1 MKKIFAILTMVL
13 LMAAFQADAKKKANP
28 AIKFTE
34 TSYNFGTIPETKGT
48 VSHEFEFENTGDA
61 PLVIVD
67 ATAECGC
74 TTPEFSP
81 APVMPGKKGY
91 IKVTYNPYGRPGGF
105 TKKVTVRSN
114 TKPKK
119 NYLLIKGVVNPNKNN

>member
-1 MKKIFAILTMVL
+1 MKKILAILTMCL
-13 LMAAFQADAKKKANP
+13 LVTAFEAGAKKKGTP
-28 AIKFTE
+28 VMTFSERT
-34 TSYNFGTIPETKGT
+34 YDFGTIPETKGT

-81 APVMPGKKGY
+81 APIMPGKKGY

-105 TKKVTVRSN
+105 TKKVNVRSN
-114 TKPKK
+114 AKPKK
-119 NYLLIKGVVNPNKNN
+119 TFLLIKGVVNPNKK

>member
-1 MKKIFAILTMVL
+1 MKKISVILLCLIV
-13 LMAAFQADAKKKANP
+13 AGIAGYAAKKGKP
-28 AIKFTE
+28 EIKFTE
-34 TSYNFGTIPETKGT
+34 TTYNFGTIPEKKGV
-48 VSHEFEFENTGDA
+48 VSHEFEFVNTGDA

-74 TTPEFSP
+74 TTPEYSP
-81 APVMPGKKGY
+81 APIAPGKKGT

-119 NYLLIKGVVNPNKNN
+119 TYLLIKGVVNPNK